1 MPVAGGEPKPS
12 VVVLHPEHARPPT
25 DTVMTFIAMMS
36 HPLRGWCRLDGP
48 AGRAIRAHVHGPRLA
63 VRCRVCQVAPQTRTA
78 RTKRTMRSPL
88 R

>member
-36 HPLRGWCRLDGP
+36 HPLEQVPQKTSRRGFSWRPNADSILVTESGGWDGQT
-48 AGRAIRAHVHGPRLA
+48 VQHGFA
-63 VRCRVCQVAPQTRTA
+63 
-78 RTKRTMRSPL
+78 
-88 R
+88 